1 MYGKTVRKIRR
12 ASALVCGG
20 EKQTVENC
28 RAAYSGLLTHITARK
43 LVVPVKPDPVITAI
57 NRYRAASAEL
67 DKIAVREP
75 TLPNGNPA
83 DETEDYALWE
93 TARHKAQDVAA
104 TALAEVMATQPT
116 TMAGAIALINCYLEI
131 WSEHPIKAEHQASG
145 ALKILRSFLRS
156 IAE

>member
-1 MYGKTVRKIRR
+1 M
-12 ASALVCGG
+12 
-20 EKQTVENC
+20 
-28 RAAYSGLLTHITARK
+28 
-43 LVVPVKPDPVITAI
+43 PVKPDPVITAI
-57 NRYRAASAEL
+57 NRYRAATAEL

-83 DETEDYALWE
+83 DETEEYAAWE
-93 TARHKAQDVAA
+93 TASHKAQDAAA
-104 TALAEVMATQPT
+104 TAWAEDTATQPT
-116 TMAGAIALINCYLEI
+116 TLAGAIALINCYLEI

>member
-1 MYGKTVRKIRR
+1 M
-12 ASALVCGG
+12 S
-20 EKQTVENC
+20 
-28 RAAYSGLLTHITARK
+28 
-43 LVVPVKPDPVITAI
+43 VKPDPVIIAI

-83 DETEDYALWE
+83 DETEEYALWE
-93 TARHKAQDVAA
+93 TASHKAQDVAA
-104 TALAEVMATQPT
+104 ANWAEVTTTQPT
-116 TMAGAIALINCYLEI
+116 TVAGAVALINCCLEI
-131 WSEHPIKAEHQASG
+131 WSEHPIKAEHQAGG

>member
-1 MYGKTVRKIRR
+1 M
-12 ASALVCGG
+12 
-20 EKQTVENC
+20 
-28 RAAYSGLLTHITARK
+28 
-43 LVVPVKPDPVITAI
+43 PVKPDPIITAI

-83 DETEDYALWE
+83 DETEEYALWE
-93 TARHKAQDVAA
+93 TASHKAQDVAA
-104 TALAEVMATQPT
+104 ANWAAVTTTQPT
-116 TMAGAIALINCYLEI
+116 TVAGAVALINCYLEI
-131 WSEHPIKAEHQASG
+131 WSEHPIKAEHQTGG